1 MRLLHVKTQTLK
13 EFSPDCVPKYAILSH
28 CWKHGENG
36 PIEILYEDV
45 ESSRP
50 TNWRSEKKEAAQK
63 VLKACAEA
71 DRLGYEWIWI
81 DTCCIDKR
89 SSAELSEAINS
100 MFSWYRNS
108 GKCIAFLDD
117 IMGYDDLGLDELI
130 TSRWFMRGWTL
141 QELIAPDNVWFYNK
155 EWSFI
160 GDRFSMAKLL
170 STITGIDEVVLRHG
184 HEPERENWDD
194 HHYIDRTV
202 HYDCYCH
209 ISSFDKDILRGV
221 LDTFSVATI
230 MSWAA
235 ERKTTREEDLA
246 YCLMGLFDVNMPLL
260 YGEKSKAF
268 RRLQEEIIRRSDDQS
283 ILAWVTTTHEDNMN
297 WFLGRDLASCPDD
310 FAQVKIKK
318 KWSLE
323 DPDHDDSSRRH
334 MSVTKEGIEVDL
346 FCLPIGLPNQF
357 TEEKE
362 CYMAVLDCTIGNN
375 PLSKPALIIEKPPWS
390 TNIYDRFISFMLAV
404 ITPEA
409 VSSADGSVYKGVAT
423 IASNTAGFDENWR
436 EENWT
441 YRQEFD
447 LSKGEM
453 RRITLA
459 HILLRRGTHSRN
471 RFLAPPLR
479 IGRIMDC
486 DAGEYAVDYPLPD
499 FDKMSKIARASNE
512 YYGLVLLTKKSC
524 QFFVAWGPHYF
535 FSSENQRERAWCKVL
550 PARED
555 LRENFA
561 AAKEWGRHQR
571 YESTS
576 EFKHLMDGS
585 LLRFDEV
592 NEVHKAVL
600 DLGPFSREVMAEV
613 KYCHFLGATFVEL
626 TLDITLPSQE
636 S

>member
-1 MRLLHVKTQTLK
+1 ML
-13 EFSPDCVPKYAILSH
+13 EDFIEPNIPEYAILSH
-28 CWKHGENG
+28 CWR
-36 PIEILYEDV
+36 PQLDEILYEDV
-45 ESSRP
+45 EFSKSP
-50 TNWRSEKKEAAQK
+50 GDWRDKKKGAAEK
-63 VLKACAEA
+63 VVKACAEA
-71 DRLGYEWIWI
+71 DRLGFEYIWI

-117 IMGYDDLGLDELI
+117 IMGYDDLGLDELV
-130 TSRWFMRGWTL
+130 TSRWFMRDWTL

-202 HYDCYCH
+202 HYDCYCD

-221 LDTFSVATI
+221 LNTFSVATI

-283 ILAWVTTTHEDNMN
+283 ILAWVTTTHED
-297 WFLGRDLASCPDD
+297 
-310 FAQVKIKK
+310 VKIKK

-357 TEEKE
+357 TEEE

-390 TNIYDRFISFMLAV
+390 INIYDRSISFMLAV

-409 VSSADGSVYKGVAT
+409 ASSADGSVYKGVAT

-479 IGRIMDC
+479 IGKIMDC

-512 YYGLVLLTKKSC
+512 SYGLVLLTKKSC
-524 QFFVAWGPHYF
+524 QFFVAWGPRYVF
-535 FSSENQRERAWCKVL
+535 NSTNQRERAWCKVL

-555 LRENFA
+555 LRGNFA

-576 EFKHLMDGS
+576 EFKNLMNGS
-585 LLRFDEV
+585 LVRFDEV
-592 NEVHKAVL
+592 DEVDEVHKAVL
-600 DLGPFSREVMAEV
+600 DLGPFSSEVMAEM

-626 TLDITLPSQE
+626 TLDIRLPSQE